1 MHWCEKFNLPYI
13 PLSIYTVLKCQP
25 DFMEDNMDFKR
36 TGFKTGLFFLITG
49 LYWFSLYTY
58 VPVLSTYSLSLGAT
72 YKMTGLIIGSYGF
85 AQLLIRIP
93 VGIISDKTGK
103 RKPVIFA
110 GCISS
115 LVAALL
121 FYRLQVPTGALAA
134 RFISGI
140 GASAWVVFPVFF
152 ISMFKGDDSAK
163 SIGYISSVMKIGQVA
178 ATYVGGLIAFSVGT
192 EYTFLYAGGA
202 ALTALILCLIL
213 KEERVIQ
220 REPLTLKSLFT
231 VLKSKELIRNSLLAV
246 VMQFMTFATVYGFT
260 PVIAQAIG
268 ATEKQ
273 LGLLTSLSTLPGIP
287 AAALSG
293 VFFAKRF
300 SSRRTVQFGFFIYSI
315 SLLFIPFTKNLNVLF
330 LTQIIGGFAN
340 GIVFPLLMTGS
351 VNEIPDDKKGSAM
364 GFFQAVYGLGMLAG
378 PFITGLFSDVGAMTF
393 GLVFTACL
401 GFLGV
406 ISFKIKIKN
415 SGS

>member
-1 MHWCEKFNLPYI
+1 
-13 PLSIYTVLKCQP
+13 
-25 DFMEDNMDFKR
+25 MDFKR